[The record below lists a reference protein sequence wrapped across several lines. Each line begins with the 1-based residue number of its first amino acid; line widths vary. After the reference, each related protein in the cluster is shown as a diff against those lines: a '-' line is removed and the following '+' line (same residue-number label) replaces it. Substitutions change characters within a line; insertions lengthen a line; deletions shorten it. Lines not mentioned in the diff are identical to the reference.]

1 MTIEFGLVDALVLD
15 YQEKNVEVRNYFLQI
30 IQSKCELQKTS
41 KVRKRKKLDNFQVE
55 NLVLDYLR
63 RRGFDEI
70 YEDLKIALEKRGS
83 HKFPDS
89 SSTPLCDDRVYS
101 YLISNPEYYE
111 VAKILSKP
119 EIPSVNSKAKIVLR
133 NLIEVIRL
141 IIRFVELNTRTA
153 VLLIQVTFIYR
164 SIIKHKIVEK
174 KLYQLKDV
182 TLLISL

>member
-1 MTIEFGLVDALVLD
+1 MSFKKHRKFESEKSWTIFKL
-15 YQEKNVEVRNYFLQI
+15 KIWFWTI
-30 IQSKCELQKTS
+30 CE
-41 KVRKRKKLDNFQVE
+41 
-55 NLVLDYLR
+55 LR